1 MKKFIFYAIKS
12 VAQYCHTFSCRYHA
26 GFSSFF
32 RTDTV
37 AKKLVSFGV
46 LLLLMFSPTFAY
58 SQLVGSSAVKGNFGI
73 EGDVYANWL
82 QFPNIAVPPV
92 DITTPAAGTDDWF
105 VDALYTGSGRGV
117 IDQSMPY
124 PIIDNTAFERR
135 QSITTPTA
143 PFPYPVVP
151 AVGPPWTGSYLWLD
165 AVYGRD
171 TYVKGGGAE
180 TSYFAGSGDKNS
192 DNPSTWSIGL
202 SGSVPQKDDIIDV
215 YAHLRGEGIRIPDAD
230 PRPFTTLWAYA
241 AASVAVTNGNKHI
254 DFEFFRTEVTLANL
268 GTPGSTGPDGGRTAW
283 TFNPDG
289 SVAIPGTIIISVD
302 YTNGGTVP
310 QVRIRV
316 WMDETV
322 FNNYNNSALFRPFT
336 IDKATAFEKGT
347 DSGTYGYAAIL
358 ENVGATDIWGRV
370 NDTDPTQ
377 GPPWGTFAGVGPDG
391 TPNYQELQFIEI
403 GINLTAFGLD
413 ARGTQDPC
421 SNILGSLMVK
431 TRSSGGGPNEGA
443 FGSELKDFAGPFL
456 FGNTGNPP
464 EPTVTNKTACENLAT
479 GSATVDLTAGA
490 NGGGGTLSY
499 YTSFVNDVYSGLIA
513 TPAAFSAPVGV
524 TTIYARSESLSN
536 PGCFGATSFT
546 VTVTDNPD
554 ITVQNLTA
562 CETGVSGAASMD
574 LTGAILTNPDGGV
587 ITFHNS
593 LADAQ
598 NETNAVA
605 SPTSVTVAS
614 SPRTFYVRA
623 EAGVCYS
630 TASFTVSVTDNPD
643 IAVQNLSACETGA
656 TGAAT
661 FDLDDG
667 VTGAD
672 GGTISFHTS
681 LADADAGSNAIAGKD
696 TYSASNGLTTI
707 WVRSANG
714 LCYGTSSFTITVNPN
729 PELSIH
735 NPEPV
740 CEGTAVDLTAAAVTS
755 GSTLEGGSLSYWT
768 DAAATIPLDT
778 PSAVMAGTYYI
789 KVLTTSGCMDIEPVM
804 VTDQPCGGPLCTY
817 TQGYYGNL
825 GGMSCADG
833 KQFTTMG
840 LIEKALLSYGGT
852 MRIGLPATLEL
863 PARSILISNTDEDK
877 NAIIAVLPGGGSS
890 YALSVGEPHLSALP
904 SSYLKKGVLNNTL
917 LAQTITLGLNL
928 GIDSQ
933 LGDFVLQ
940 AGTLATAAP
949 EGGCGF
955 DTPMPRSCSAEGY
968 APVINEYQYFT
979 IPPVVDLL
987 PVKTVQGLFDM
998 ANIAL
1003 GGGALP
1009 EGVSLSALAS
1019 AVDVVNNAF
1028 DGCRIS
1034 MGYDQTPLACLTSSP
1049 QDFVAFEVPIVNNT
1063 LTVKYKFSYE
1073 TDVLIEVFDTNY
1085 NKVCSLT
1092 DSNSYLDKEIVL
1104 NCNFNTG
1111 TQKVYIVRL
1120 TTRLGHDEKKVM
1132 SSY

>member
-1 MKKFIFYAIKS
+1 M
-12 VAQYCHTFSCRYHA
+12 T
-26 GFSSFF
+26 G
-32 RTDTV
+32 
-37 AKKLVSFGV
+37 
-46 LLLLMFSPTFAY
+46 
-58 SQLVGSSAVKGNFGI
+58 GI
-73 EGDVYANWL
+73 L
-82 QFPNIAVPPV
+82 
-92 DITTPAAGTDDWF
+92 
-105 VDALYTGSGRGV
+105 
-117 IDQSMPY
+117 
-124 PIIDNTAFERR
+124 
-135 QSITTPTA
+135 
-143 PFPYPVVP
+143 
-151 AVGPPWTGSYLWLD
+151 
-165 AVYGRD
+165 
-171 TYVKGGGAE
+171 
-180 TSYFAGSGDKNS
+180 
-192 DNPSTWSIGL
+192 
-202 SGSVPQKDDIIDV
+202 
-215 YAHLRGEGIRIPDAD
+215 
-230 PRPFTTLWAYA
+230 
-241 AASVAVTNGNKHI
+241 TN
-254 DFEFFRTEVTLANL
+254 
-268 GTPGSTGPDGGRTAW
+268 PDGGVITFYNSLADAQNEANAVSSPTSVTVASSPRTFYVRAE
-283 TFNPDG
+283 
-289 SVAIPGTIIISVD
+289 AGT
-302 YTNGGTVP
+302 TNC
-310 QVRIRV
+310 
-316 WMDETV
+316 
-322 FNNYNNSALFRPFT
+322 YS
-336 IDKATAFEKGT
+336 TA
-347 DSGTYGYAAIL
+347 
-358 ENVGATDIWGRV
+358 
-370 NDTDPTQ
+370 
-377 GPPWGTFAGVGPDG
+377 
-391 TPNYQELQFIEI
+391 
-403 GINLTAFGLD
+403 
-413 ARGTQDPC
+413 
-421 SNILGSLMVK
+421 
-431 TRSSGGGPNEGA
+431 
-443 FGSELKDFAGPFL
+443 
-456 FGNTGNPP
+456 
-464 EPTVTNKTACENLAT
+464 
-479 GSATVDLTAGA
+479 
-490 NGGGGTLSY
+490 
-499 YTSFVNDVYSGLIA
+499 
-513 TPAAFSAPVGV
+513 
-524 TTIYARSESLSN
+524 
-536 PGCFGATSFT
+536 SFT
-546 VTVTDNPD
+546 VTITDEPD

-562 CETGVSGAASMD
+562 CETGATGAASVA
-574 LTGAILTNPDGGV
+574 LTGAILTNPDGGL

-598 NETNAVA
+598 NDVNAVA

-623 EAGVCYS
+623 EAGTCYS

-643 IAVQNLSACETGA
+643 IAVQNLSACESGT

-804 VTDQPCGGPLCTY
+804 VTDQPCGGALCTY

-825 GGMSCADG
+825 GGTSCADG
-833 KQFTTMG
+833 EQFTTMG

-863 PARSILISNTDEDK
+863 PARSILISNTDADK

-890 YALSVGEPHLSALP
+890 YALSVGEPHISALP
-904 SSYLKKGVLNNTL
+904 SSYLKKGTINNTL

-940 AGTLATAAP
+940 AGKLATAAP
-949 EGGCGF
+949 EGGCGS
-955 DTPMPRSCSAEGY
+955 DTPMPRSCSEEGY
-968 APVINEYQYFT
+968 APTINEYQYFD
-979 IPPVVDLL
+979 IPAVVDLL
-987 PVKTVQGLFDM
+987 PDKTVQGLFDM

-1034 MGYDQTPLACLTSSP
+1034 MGYEQTKLACKTESP
-1049 QDFVAFEVPIVNNT
+1049 QEFVAFEVPIVNNV
-1063 LTVKYKFSYE
+1063 LTIKYKFSYVS
-1073 TDVLIEVFDTNY
+1073 DVTIDIFDAATG
-1085 NKVCSLT
+1085 NKLFSKSDT
-1092 DSNSYLDKEIVL
+1092 NSYLDKEVKL
-1104 NCNFNTG
+1104 EYNFNTG

>member
-268 GTPGSTGPDGGRTAW
+268 GTPGSTGSDGGRTAW
-283 TFNPDG
+283 AFNPDG

-358 ENVGATDIWGRV
+358 ENVGTTDIWGRV

-524 TTIYARSESLSN
+524 TTIYARSESMSN

-623 EAGVCYS
+623 EAGTTNCYS

-643 IAVQNLSACETGA
+643 ITVQNIAACEIGT
-656 TGAAT
+656 TGAASVA
-661 FDLDDG
+661 L
-667 VTGAD
+667 TGGILTNPD
-672 GGTISFHTS
+672 GGVITFYNS
-681 LADADAGSNAIAGKD
+681 LADAQNEVNA
-696 TYSASNGLTTI
+696 
-707 WVRSANG
+707 
-714 LCYGTSSFTITVNPN
+714 
-729 PELSIH
+729 
-735 NPEPV
+735 
-740 CEGTAVDLTAAAVTS
+740 
-755 GSTLEGGSLSYWT
+755 
-768 DAAATIPLDT
+768 
-778 PSAVMAGTYYI
+778 
-789 KVLTTSGCMDIEPVM
+789 
-804 VTDQPCGGPLCTY
+804 
-817 TQGYYGNL
+817 
-825 GGMSCADG
+825 
-833 KQFTTMG
+833 
-840 LIEKALLSYGGT
+840 
-852 MRIGLPATLEL
+852 
-863 PARSILISNTDEDK
+863 
-877 NAIIAVLPGGGSS
+877 
-890 YALSVGEPHLSALP
+890 
-904 SSYLKKGVLNNTL
+904 
-917 LAQTITLGLNL
+917 
-928 GIDSQ
+928 
-933 LGDFVLQ
+933 
-940 AGTLATAAP
+940 
-949 EGGCGF
+949 
-955 DTPMPRSCSAEGY
+955 
-968 APVINEYQYFT
+968 
-979 IPPVVDLL
+979 
-987 PVKTVQGLFDM
+987 
-998 ANIAL
+998 
-1003 GGGALP
+1003 
-1009 EGVSLSALAS
+1009 
-1019 AVDVVNNAF
+1019 
-1028 DGCRIS
+1028 
-1034 MGYDQTPLACLTSSP
+1034 
-1049 QDFVAFEVPIVNNT
+1049 
-1063 LTVKYKFSYE
+1063 
-1073 TDVLIEVFDTNY
+1073 
-1085 NKVCSLT
+1085 
-1092 DSNSYLDKEIVL
+1092 
-1104 NCNFNTG
+1104 
-1111 TQKVYIVRL
+1111 
-1120 TTRLGHDEKKVM
+1120 
-1132 SSY
+1132 